1 MSEFTV
7 VGHHL
12 AQHADLS
19 LTAIGLATHI
29 QSLPEGSKVGI
40 KDLAAKFPEGEVRVA
55 AALREL
61 EAHGYL
67 ERIKER
73 LPSGRIVTR
82 TISYNKPPHL
92 RGQAPP
98 EPPAVDLPPEVPRA
112 EPTPRAPRPQRRPL
126 RAPQP
131 DSQDDP
137 DPGPAR
143 NPAVDL
149 LIGLRTYDPR
159 LLLSVRDVLRL
170 APAAEVWLARGMAPG
185 DVQRALTAGL
195 PDAPIRFPAGLMA
208 HRLAAFL
215 PPELPPKRSA
225 EPLPG
230 TPAPRRLP
238 LQNCDGCDRAFR
250 AAGPGRC
257 RACEA
262 TVMPAAAVA

>member
-1 MSEFTV
+1 MSELTV

-29 QSLPEGSKVGI
+29 QSLPDGSKVGI
-40 KDLAAKFPEGEVRVA
+40 KDLAAKFPVGEVRVA

-92 RGQAPP
+92 RDQAPP
-98 EPPAVDLPPEVPRA
+98 EPPAVQAPPEAPRT
-112 EPTPRAPRPQRRPL
+112 EPKPRAPRPQRRSL

-131 DSQDDP
+131 DPQDP
-137 DPGPAR
+137 DPD
-143 NPAVDL
+143 AVGVL
-149 LIGLRTYDPR
+149 VGLRTYDPR
-159 LLLSVRDVLRL
+159 LFLSERDIRRL
-170 APAAEVWLARGMAPG
+170 APAAEEWLARGMTPG
-185 DVQRALTAGL
+185 DVKRALTAGL
-195 PDAPIRFPAGLMA
+195 PTVPIRHPAALLA
-208 HRLAAFL
+208 HRLAASL
-215 PPELPPKRSA
+215 PPELPPKPPV

-230 TPAPRRLP
+230 PPAPRRLP

-250 AAGPGRC
+250 AAGPGKC
-257 RACEA
+257 RECAA
-262 TVMPAAAVA
+262 TMVRAA